1 MDAGGPVSVTRE
13 GGSVADEARRPLRE
27 ERAASAAMPDDEL
40 LRRLKAGEDTAF
52 EVLVARF
59 GGRMLAVAR
68 RLVGTTHCEDVL
80 QEAFVQAYRAIER
93 FEERSSLGTW
103 LHRITVNAA
112 LMHLRSRDR
121 RPEESIDAL
130 LDGYGARGFRAE
142 PLWTFPRSSE
152 ELLESR
158 QVTELVREKIA
169 ALPDGYRI
177 VITLRD
183 IEGLDTAE
191 VAELLDMTEGAVKT
205 RLHRART
212 ALKNLLGSL
221 WRDAR
226 G

>member
-1 MDAGGPVSVTRE
+1 MADGTRQ
-13 GGSVADEARRPLRE
+13 P
-27 ERAASAAMPDDEL
+27 ERANPGRPSGDMPDDEFL
-40 LRRLKAGEDTAF
+40 ERLKAGEDAAF

-68 RLVGTTHCEDVL
+68 RLVGNPQSAEDVL
-80 QEAFVQAYRAIER
+80 QEAFVQAYRAIGR

-103 LHRITVNAA
+103 LHRITVNAG

-130 LDGYGARGFRAE
+130 LDGYNARGFRAE

-152 ELLESR
+152 ELVASR
-158 QVTELVREKIA
+158 QVTEQVRDKIA
-169 ALPDGYRI
+169 ELPDGYRI

-191 VAELLDMTEGAVKT
+191 VAELLEMTEGAVKT

-212 ALKNLLGSL
+212 ALKNLLGPL

-226 G
+226 E